1 MKFKKSFL
9 INRQKNNPKFSII
22 TVVKNDE
29 FHISKTIKSILSQ
42 TFKNYEYLIIDGESE
57 DQTIKKILKYKN
69 KINLL
74 MSEKD
79 KGLYYAMN
87 KAISLTKG
95 KIIVFVNS
103 GDLLKKN
110 ALKIVNKTFLKNRKY
125 DYVFGTVERNY
136 INTMILK
143 YGVNINKLKYN
154 FDFATAHSTGFFL
167 KKKIFD
173 KFGLFNVKY
182 KCSADYDLYYRLLIT
197 KKIFGGF
204 TEKKDVVGIVKS
216 GGYSS
221 KISLLSHI
229 IEETKIRFDNKQN
242 IFFIILIF
250 LNAVIKGYSKK
261 ILQFN

>member
-1 MKFKKSFL
+1 
-9 INRQKNNPKFSII
+9 
-22 TVVKNDE
+22 
-29 FHISKTIKSILSQ
+29 
-42 TFKNYEYLIIDGESE
+42 
-57 DQTIKKILKYKN
+57 
-69 KINLL
+69 
-74 MSEKD
+74 
-79 KGLYYAMN
+79 
-87 KAISLTKG
+87 
-95 KIIVFVNS
+95 
-103 GDLLKKN
+103 
-110 ALKIVNKTFLKNRKY
+110 
-125 DYVFGTVERNY
+125 
-136 INTMILK
+136 MILLLHIQL
-143 YGVNINKLKYN
+143 V
-154 FDFATAHSTGFFL
+154 FFL